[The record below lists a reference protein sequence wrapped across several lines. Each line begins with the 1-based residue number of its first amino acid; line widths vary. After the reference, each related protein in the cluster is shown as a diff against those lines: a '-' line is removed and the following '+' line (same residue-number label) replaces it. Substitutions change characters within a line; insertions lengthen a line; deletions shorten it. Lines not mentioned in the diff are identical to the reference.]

1 MFKHIDIE
9 VFGDVQGVFF
19 RDSAS
24 KKAQELNIKG
34 VIKNTERNSVFI
46 QAEGENSAIEK
57 FLEWCS
63 QGPEGASVKHIK
75 IMLGEVKNYTDFKI
89 I

>member
-1 MFKHIDIE
+1 MKHIDIE
-9 VFGDVQGVFF
+9 VFGNVQGVFF

-24 KKAQELNIKG
+24 KKATELGIKG
-34 VIKNTERNSVFI
+34 VIKNTERNSVLI
-46 QAEGENSAIEK
+46 EAESDDAAMEK

-63 QGPEGASVKHIK
+63 QGPEGASVEHIK
-75 IMLGEVKNYTDFKI
+75 IMLGKMKNFSDFKI